1 MWCHSGRT
9 SHYMRREKLLVLV
22 GVYIGPNLRGYFSC
36 NCSVSSFR
44 FCDVIDLRCMADGC
58 TKLDVALS
66 AVFETKML
74 HVMPIFELT
83 YLMCSS
89 TSYDIPLNHAPL
101 NCISFVNIVFPSF
114 DYIHR
119 YIYAYT
125 FE

>member
-1 MWCHSGRT
+1 MQNCLFWLEFILVQISEDTFLVNVLLAHSD
-9 SHYMRREKLLVLV
+9 
-22 GVYIGPNLRGYFSC
+22 
-36 NCSVSSFR
+36 
-44 FCDVIDLRCMADGC
+44 FCDVVDLRCMADGC
-58 TKLDVALS
+58 TKLDVAFS
-66 AVFETKML
+66 ALFFETKML
-74 HVMPIFELT
+74 HVVAIFEPT